1 MNPRKTRQRSRPRR
15 FFIRVYAMALKE
27 WMHIVRD
34 VRTLYFALGMPV
46 VMLIA
51 FGYAVSFDID
61 NVPTAVVDQDHSAQS
76 RALVQHL
83 FSGSTFRNAGS
94 FERSDEVEAA
104 FRRGDARLG
113 LVIPKDYGRTLAR
126 GEPAR
131 VQLMVDAADNMT
143 ATSALSFAVRFGL
156 ERNNAMAWEVTGS
169 RPWMLEARVR
179 AMFNPGMRS
188 ALFLVPGL
196 VSTIQAM
203 MAVLLT
209 ALTVAREWERGTMEQ
224 LFATPVGRTEIVIG
238 KLLPYFGVGMLQ
250 VLLILAAG
258 TWLFGVPIRGPVV
271 LVFAVSS
278 LFLLA
283 TLGQGLLISVATK
296 NQQVATQVA
305 AVSSMLPST
314 LLSGFVMPI
323 DNMPVPLQY
332 LTRIIPSRYFVHSLR
347 AIMLRDAPVAEILP
361 DAAALLVFALVT
373 VAISTLLFRRTVASV
388 R

>member
-1 MNPRKTRQRSRPRR
+1 MSPPSSRRSRPRR
-15 FFIRVYAMALKE
+15 FLTRVLALALKE

-46 VMLIA
+46 VMLVI

-61 NVPTAVVDQDHSAQS
+61 NVPTMVVDQDRTEAS
-76 RALVQHL
+76 RALAQHL
-83 FSGSTFRNAGS
+83 FAGDTFRDVGRP
-94 FERSDEVEAA
+94 ERSEDVEAA

-113 LVIPKDYGRTLAR
+113 VVIPEGYGRRLGQGQQAT
-126 GEPAR
+126 

-143 ATSALSFAVRFGL
+143 ATSVLSFAARFTL
-156 ERNNAMAWEVTGS
+156 ARNRAMMADVLGAT
-169 RPWMLEARVR
+169 PDLLEARVR
-179 AMFNPGMRS
+179 AMFNPAMRS

-196 VSTIQAM
+196 VATIQAM

-224 LFATPVGRTEIVIG
+224 LFATPVGRTEIVLG
-238 KLLPYFGVGMLQ
+238 KLMPYFGVGMLQ

-258 TWLFGVPIRGPVV
+258 TWLFGVPIRGPVI
-271 LVFAVSS
+271 LVFAISA

-296 NQQVATQVA
+296 NQQVATQGA
-305 AVSSMLPST
+305 AVSSMLPAT

-323 DNMPVPLQY
+323 DNTPAPLQA
-332 LTRIIPSRYFVHSLR
+332 LTRIIPARYFVHALR
-347 AIMLRDAPVAEILP
+347 AVMLRDAPLAVIVP
-361 DAAALLVFALVT
+361 DALALLAFAFVMI
-373 VAISTLLFRRTVASV
+373 VISTILFRRTIAP
-388 R
+388 RR

>member
-1 MNPRKTRQRSRPRR
+1 MPSGSPRRSRPLR
-15 FFIRVYAMALKE
+15 FLTRVFALALKE

-34 VRTLYFALGMPV
+34 IRTLYFALGMPV
-46 VMLIA
+46 VMLVI

-61 NVPTAVVDQDHSAQS
+61 NVPTIVVDQDHTAES
-76 RALVQHL
+76 RSLTRHL
-83 FSGSTFRNAGS
+83 FAGDTFR
-94 FERSDEVEAA
+94 EVRRSDRADDVEEA

-113 LVIPKDYGRTLAR
+113 VVIPPGYGRTL
-126 GEPAR
+126 GQGQPAT

-143 ATSALSFAVRFGL
+143 ATSVLSYAVRFSFA
-156 ERNNAMAWEVTGS
+156 RNRSLMGEVLGTS
-169 RPWMLEARVR
+169 PDLLEAKVR

-196 VSTIQAM
+196 VATIQAM

-224 LFATPVGRTEIVIG
+224 LFATPVGRVEIVLG
-238 KLLPYFGVGMLQ
+238 KLMPYFGVGMLQ

-283 TLGQGLLISVATK
+283 TLSQGLLISVATK
-296 NQQVATQVA
+296 NQQLATQAA
-305 AVSSMLPST
+305 AVSSMLPAT

-323 DNMPVPLQY
+323 DNMPAPLQA
-332 LTRIIPSRYFVHSLR
+332 LTRIIPARYFVHALR
-347 AIMLRDAPVAEILP
+347 AVMLRDAPLVVIVP
-361 DAAALLVFALVT
+361 DALALLSFALVM
-373 VAISTLLFRRTVASV
+373 VVISTILFRRTIAPG